1 MAQILR
7 NLGRNRAKTHRDAD
21 KAPQT
26 AIFKRVERVQEQVMA
41 TDTIVLG
48 AGIVGIS
55 VALHLQKAGRSVL
68 LVDRRGPGEE
78 TSYGNAGLIQREGVY
93 PYGFPHDF
101 GALIRY
107 AMNNTI
113 DAHYHWSAIP
123 KLAPFL
129 WSYWMHSRASQH
141 EAIARKYATLI
152 EHCVSEHDALA
163 EEAGATGLLRRK
175 GWMKV
180 FRTAAQ
186 QDERLAEAA
195 RWNRD
200 FGLNYKP
207 LDKAT
212 LKAEEPHL
220 DHDSLI
226 GGLHWTDPVTV
237 IDPLGLSKAYV
248 ARFEALGGR
257 LALGDAATLTQQGA
271 EWSVTLADGSTVKAR
286 DAVVALGPWADV
298 LSRKLGYNLPLAV
311 KRGYHMHYK
320 AQGNAVLNHPVLDTE
335 RGYFL
340 APMQQGIRLT
350 TGAEFADRDAAPT
363 PVQLARAEPIAR
375 TLFPLGDRIDP
386 EPWLGRRPC
395 TPDMMPIIGPAPKHK
410 GLWFSFGHAHHGLTL
425 AAVTGRMI
433 AEMVTGQKVFV
444 DPTPFAPSRFG

>member
-1 MAQILR
+1 MQ
-7 NLGRNRAKTHRDAD
+7 
-21 KAPQT
+21 
-26 AIFKRVERVQEQVMA
+26 

-68 LVDRRGPGEE
+68 LVDKRAPGEE

-129 WSYWMHSRASQH
+129 FSYWMHSRASHH
-141 EAIARKYATLI
+141 EAIAHKYAKLI
-152 EHCVSEHDALA
+152 EHCVTEHDALA
-163 EEAGATGLLRRK
+163 DEAGASNLLRRN

-180 FRTAAQ
+180 FRTAKQ

-195 RWNRD
+195 RWNRE
-200 FGLNYKP
+200 FGLNYRP
-207 LDKAT
+207 LDIAT
-212 LKAEEPHL
+212 LRREEPHL
-220 DHDSLI
+220 DQSLI

-237 IDPLGLSKAYV
+237 VDPHGLSKAYV

-257 LALGDAATLTQQGA
+257 TALGDAGTLEQDSAGG
-271 EWSVTLADGSTVKAR
+271 WSVKLADGSTAKAR
-286 DAVVALGPWADV
+286 DVVIALGPWADV
-298 LSRKLGYNLPLAV
+298 LTRKLGYRLPLAV

-320 AQGNAVLNHPVLDTE
+320 PLGNAVLNHPVLDTE

-340 APMQQGIRLT
+340 APMLQGVRLT
-350 TGAEFADRDAAPT
+350 TGAEFADSHAPQT
-363 PVQLARAEPIAR
+363 PVQLQRAEPIAK
-375 TLFPLGDRIDP
+375 TLFPLGERLDP
-386 EPWLGRRPC
+386 QPWLGRRPC
-395 TPDMMPIIGPAPKHK
+395 TPDMMPIIGAGHKHK
-410 GLWFSFGHAHHGLTL
+410 NLWFSFGHAHHGLTL

-444 DPTPFAPSRFG
+444 DPEPFSPARFG

>member
-1 MAQILR
+1 
-7 NLGRNRAKTHRDAD
+7 
-21 KAPQT
+21 
-26 AIFKRVERVQEQVMA
+26 MA

-68 LVDRRGPGEE
+68 LVDKRGPGEE

-163 EEAGATGLLRRK
+163 QEAGATGLLRRN

-200 FGLNYKP
+200 FGLNYRP
-207 LDKAT
+207 LDMAT

-248 ARFEALGGR
+248 ARFEALGGK
-257 LALGDAATLTQQGA
+257 LALGDAGTLTQDGA
-271 EWSVTLADGSTVKAR
+271 EWSVTLADGTTVKAR

-363 PVQLARAEPIAR
+363 PVQLQRAEPIAR
-375 TLFPLGDRIDP
+375 TLFPLGERIDP

-395 TPDMMPIIGPAPKHK
+395 TPDMMPIIGPALRHK

-444 DPTPFAPSRFG
+444 DPTPFAPARFA

>member
-1 MAQILR
+1 MQ
-7 NLGRNRAKTHRDAD
+7 
-21 KAPQT
+21 
-26 AIFKRVERVQEQVMA
+26 

-68 LVDRRGPGEE
+68 LVDKRGPGQE

-113 DAHYHWSAIP
+113 DAHYHWNAIP

-141 EAIARKYATLI
+141 EAIAHKYATLI

-163 EEAGATGLLRRK
+163 QEAGATNLLRRK

-186 QDERLAEAA
+186 QDARLAEAA

-200 FGLNYKP
+200 FGLNYRA
-207 LDKAT
+207 LDVAT
-212 LKAEEPHL
+212 LRSEEPHL
-220 DHDSLI
+220 DQSLI

-237 IDPLGLSKAYV
+237 VDPLGLSKAYV
-248 ARFEALGGR
+248 ARFEELGGK
-257 LALGDAATLTQQGA
+257 LALGDASTLVQDATG
-271 EWSVTLADGSTVKAR
+271 WSVTLTDGTRAQAK

-298 LSRKLGYNLPLAV
+298 VTTKLGYHLPLAV

-340 APMQQGIRLT
+340 APMLQGIRLT
-350 TGAEFADRDAAPT
+350 TGAEFADRDAPKT

-375 TLFPLGDRIDP
+375 TLFPLGERVDA

-410 GLWFSFGHAHHGLTL
+410 NLWFSIGHAHHGLTL

-444 DPTPFAPSRFG
+444 DPTPFSAARFG